1 MANYNYFNLFLIQF
15 LCLKNIRGFLHAC
28 VNNFGLKESVLFD
41 AHELYDVSDFAKV
54 DDSIVCQL
62 YSIMHIE
69 VAMQN
74 V

>member
-1 MANYNYFNLFLIQF
+1 
-15 LCLKNIRGFLHAC
+15 

-54 DDSIVCQL
+54 DDSMICQL
-62 YSIMHIE
+62 YAIMHIE